1 MQIPPAR
8 TSPVPNPDPD
18 PQTRALLDGMQA
30 SGLPALCDL
39 PVDQARGMLAE
50 VSRRSDIECIELP
63 EVSNQR
69 VPVAGGSIGVRV
81 YRPRPRGP
89 VLPVVILYHG
99 GGFIIGDL
107 DTHDRM
113 ARYYAREADAVVVSV
128 DYRLAPEHRFPT
140 GVEDCYAVLG
150 WVAANASR
158 LGADAGRIA
167 VTGDSAGGNL
177 SAVVCQLARDRGGPA
192 ILFQALAYPVVDLTA
207 QADWPSRREFADGYF
222 LTARDMDWV
231 TNHYFDDA
239 AVQSQDPRASPL
251 LAASLGGLPPALVV
265 TAGFDPLRD
274 EGRAY
279 SERLAAGG
287 VATEH
292 HCFEGTIHGFLSFAG
307 VLDAGREGLA
317 LVAKRLKGALHDL
330 A

>member
-1 MQIPPAR
+1 MQNPSSR
-8 TSPVPNPDPD
+8 TSPAPGPDPD
-18 PQTRALLDGMQA
+18 PQTRALLERMRA
-30 SGLPALCDL
+30 SGMPALCDL
-39 PVDQARGMLAE
+39 PVGQARAMLAE
-50 VSRRSDIECIELP
+50 LSRRSDIECIDLP
-63 EVSNQR
+63 EVSDQR
-69 VPVAGGSIGVRV
+69 VPVSGGSIGVRV
-81 YRPRPRGP
+81 YRPRPRGTL
-89 VLPVVILYHG
+89 LPVVILYHG

-150 WVAANASR
+150 WVVAQADR
-158 LGADAGRIA
+158 FGVDAGRIA

-177 SAVVCQLARDRGGPA
+177 SAVICQLARDRGGPA
-192 ILFQALAYPVVDLTA
+192 IRFQALAYPVVDLTA
-207 QADWPSRREFADGYF
+207 QADWPSRCDFAAGYF

-239 AVQSQDPRASPL
+239 AVQSRDPRASPL
-251 LAASLGGLPPALVV
+251 LAASLDGLPPALVV

-279 SERLAAGG
+279 AERLTASG

-292 HCFEGTIHGFLSFAG
+292 RCFEGTIHGFLSFAG
-307 VLDAGREGLA
+307 MLDAGREGLA
-317 LVAKRLKGALHDL
+317 LVAQRMRSALHDKT
-330 A
+330 